1 MQIERLFVEED
12 PIKKTGAT
20 IDRYRLTVL
29 LSEPNAWY
37 EGHVARL
44 FEEPN
49 PWITVTDN
57 YPAFFMDMLA
67 TLEASMNTGETRPG
81 YLQEMLQD
89 YADSLNLSSVDLW
102 QADDSYTLQ
111 DYLEDLE
118 YENYQED
125 L

>member
-1 MQIERLFVEED
+1 MKIERLFVEED

-49 PWITVTDN
+49 PWIVVTDN
-57 YPAFFMDMLA
+57 YPAFFMDMLDV
-67 TLEASMNTGETRPG
+67 LEASMNTGETRPG
-81 YLQEMLQD
+81 YLQEILQTH
-89 YADSLNLSSVDLW
+89 ADSLNLSSLDLW
-102 QADDSYTLQ
+102 QADSYTLQ

>member
-1 MQIERLFVEED
+1 MQIERLIVEEA
-12 PIKKTGAT
+12 PLKGANGT
-20 IDRYRLTVL
+20 VDRYRLTVL
-29 LSEPNAWY
+29 LSGPNAWY

-49 PWITVTDN
+49 PWIVVTDS
-57 YPAFFMDMLA
+57 YPAFFMDLLDV
-67 TLEASMNTGETRPG
+67 LEASMNTGETRPG
-81 YLQEMLQD
+81 YLQEMLQE

>member
-49 PWITVTDN
+49 PWIVVTDN
-57 YPAFFMDMLA
+57 YPAFFMDMLDV
-67 TLEASMNTGETRPG
+67 LEASMNTGETRPG
-81 YLQEMLQD
+81 YLQGILQTH
-89 YADSLNLSSVDLW
+89 ADSLNLSSLDLW
-102 QADDSYTLQ
+102 QADSYTLQ